1 MPDELLIHNFHQEGY
16 ITGLHV
22 GYMLAMMALV
32 DNNAD
37 ENLILSV
44 RDSMRPNLLGH
55 RYDKCDE
62 FSSLY
67 KDEKYR
73 WIESRKTE
81 EKQDKE

>member
-1 MPDELLIHNFHQEGY
+1 M
-16 ITGLHV
+16 

-32 DNNAD
+32 DNGAN

-44 RDSMRPNLLGH
+44 RDSMRPNLSG
-55 RYDKCDE
+55 RIYDNCDE
-62 FSSLY
+62 FISLY

-73 WIESRKTE
+73 WIETCKRE

>member
-1 MPDELLIHNFHQEGY
+1 
-16 ITGLHV
+16 
-22 GYMLAMMALV
+22 MLAMMALV